1 MSCGSQ
7 AADPSW
13 GWSSNM
19 VGLLWAPRFWRSHT
33 LPFCSSN
40 PIADNCFL
48 QLFWV
53 VLMSYFCSFS
63 PPTSVTIPY
72 INSFDSPLV
81 KYLLWFSVLL
91 PRPWLTLDSEPRYLG
106 SMVLNNW
113 LPRPWAWIPRLNI
126 LKWFTHTTFLT
137 FRKLAG
143 SCNVSAFWTS

>member
-53 VLMSYFCSFS
+53 VLFLLFQSSNICNNPLY
-63 PPTSVTIPY
+63 
-72 INSFDSPLV
+72 SFDSPLE
-81 KYLLWFSVLL
+81 KYLLWVSVLL

-106 SMVLNNW
+106 SMVLNNL

-126 LKWFTHTTFLT
+126 LKWFTHTTCLT

-143 SCNVSAFWTS
+143 SCYVSAFWTS